1 MSIQSECFALN
12 IKKSEAARSSI
23 CRGLS
28 LAENPFTL
36 LIIAIRCIAEMSG
49 DMSFIP
55 MCEKAM
61 KDIYGVGLHNEEYTA
76 HRIAELEQGIEKLTE
91 SIRTCS
97 DYSTRERLCFAVR
110 LQREELKKLKKDNKS
125 IKSADL

>member
-1 MSIQSECFALN
+1 MSVQSECFALN

-23 CRGLS
+23 CHGLS

-36 LIIAIRCIAEMSG
+36 RIIAIRCIAEMSG

-76 HRIAELEQGIEKLTE
+76 HRVAELEQSIEKLTE
-91 SIRTCS
+91 SIRICS
-97 DYSTRERLCFAVR
+97 DYTTRERLCFAIR
-110 LQREELKKLKKDNKS
+110 LQSEELNRIKEWVKK
-125 IKSADL
+125 

>member
-61 KDIYGVGLHNEEYTA
+61 ENTERVCTMKNTQ
-76 HRIAELEQGIEKLTE
+76 RIELQNLN
-91 SIRTCS
+91 R
-97 DYSTRERLCFAVR
+97 
-110 LQREELKKLKKDNKS
+110 ELKSLPRVYA
-125 IKSADL
+125 SALIIAQGNGFVLQFDCKGRN

>member
-1 MSIQSECFALN
+1 MSSFTGLVH
-12 IKKSEAARSSI
+12 I

-61 KDIYGVGLHNEEYTA
+61 ESIYGAGMHNEEYTA
-76 HRIAELEQGIEKLTE
+76 HRITELEQSIEKLTE

-97 DYSTRERLCFAVR
+97 DYNTRERFCFAVR
-110 LQREELKKLKKDNKS
+110 LQKQELARLQKNGRKER
-125 IKSADL
+125 I

>member
-61 KDIYGVGLHNEEYTA
+61 ESTYGAGMHNEEYTA
-76 HRIAELEQGIEKLTE
+76 HRITELEQSIEKLTE

-97 DYSTRERLCFAVR
+97 DYTTRERLCFAVR
-110 LQREELKKLKKDNKS
+110 LQREELNKIKERVKK
-125 IKSADL
+125 